1 MQEGAPAPVGLVSS
15 GNWGGGALLSFLEVD
30 APKPR
35 PASGARGQRT
45 WEEFTSSRQRQASRS
60 SAWTGNFCLH
70 PPPSSPFIIPTL
82 NCRVQ
87 ESKTSL

>member
-45 WEEFTSSRQRQASRS
+45 WGGQGLGLEA
-60 SAWTGNFCLH
+60 
-70 PPPSSPFIIPTL
+70 
-82 NCRVQ
+82 
-87 ESKTSL
+87 

>member
-45 WEEFTSSRQRQASRS
+45 WGGQGLGLEASCGEVGAACGGPR
-60 SAWTGNFCLH
+60 GVVNG
-70 PPPSSPFIIPTL
+70 PFV
-82 NCRVQ
+82 R
-87 ESKTSL
+87 